1 MSEMLGYHEWLM
13 TRLSNY
19 EEARD
24 LFIEA
29 MNDLEETGEVDV
41 FGSSE
46 LSVEMELAIGMLQC
60 LGFGSAQSCEIQR
73 PGA

>member
-1 MSEMLGYHEWLM
+1 MSEMLGYHECLM

-29 MNDLEETGEVDV
+29 MNDLEETGEADV

-46 LSVEMELAIGMLQC
+46 LSVEMELAIGMLQ
-60 LGFGSAQSCEIQR
+60 
-73 PGA
+73 